1 VDTAVFSA
9 IYLGMRSIENEERTN
24 NCQYC

>member
-1 VDTAVFSA
+1 MAVFSA
-9 IYLGMRSIENEERTN
+9 IYLGMRSIENQERTN